1 MCRLLQVGT
10 QVLQSFSEVPIPILY
25 IIYATYVQDLN
36 LKRTDSVLNSSK
48 DVAILSEIRERLMSY
63 SWSESGKMGWGKV
76 KNCDK
81 AK

>member
-1 MCRLLQVGT
+1 MGT

-25 IIYATYVQDLN
+25 IIYAIYAQDLN
-36 LKRTDSVLNSSK
+36 LKRADTVLNSSK
-48 DVAILSEIRERLMSY
+48 DVVMLSEIRERLMTY